1 MKRDAGGQFNSFCH
15 FIEVKF
21 NLAETVYL
29 RTDQLQ
35 APRLVVGI
43 LTTLQGHQYQLAE
56 GVNVSLHYDFE
67 ISRDINLDL
76 IYEDEELFDEDDDED
91 DEGGNIPR

>member
-35 APRLVVGI
+35 APRLVVAIVMSTSGI
-43 LTTLQGHQYQLAE
+43 LYQLAE
-56 GVNVSLHYDFE
+56 GINNSLHQDFE

-76 IYEDEELFDEDDDED
+76 IEFEDEFEDDMGEDDED
-91 DEGGNIPR
+91 GNIPR